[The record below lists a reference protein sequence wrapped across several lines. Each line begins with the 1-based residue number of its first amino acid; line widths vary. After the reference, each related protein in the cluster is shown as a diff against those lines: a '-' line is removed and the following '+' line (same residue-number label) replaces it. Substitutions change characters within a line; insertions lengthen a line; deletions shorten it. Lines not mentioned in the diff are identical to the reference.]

1 MATISFLGMMK
12 MKRGEIWLVNLDPT
26 IGSEI
31 RKTRP
36 AVIVS
41 SDLIGILPLKVIVP
55 LTEWEERY
63 ANAPWMVRIDSD
75 DQNSL
80 TKTSAADGLQVR
92 SISQQR
98 LVKKVGVLRSIQ
110 VAQIVQAVMNV
121 LQR

>member
-1 MATISFLGMMK
+1 
-12 MKRGEIWLVNLDPT
+12 MKRGEIWLVNLDPS

-55 LTEWEERY
+55 LTEWKERY
-63 ANAPWMVRIDSD
+63 ANAAWMVRIDSD
-75 DQNSL
+75 DQNCLS
-80 TKTSAADGLQVR
+80 KTSAADGLQVR
-92 SISQQR
+92 SVSQQR
-98 LVKKVGVLRSIQ
+98 LIRKVGVLKNIQ
-110 VAQIVQAVMNV
+110 VAQIVQAVVNV

>member
-1 MATISFLGMMK
+1 MR
-12 MKRGEIWLVNLDPT
+12 RGEIWLVTLDPT

-55 LTEWEERY
+55 LTEWKDRY
-63 ANAPWMVRIDSD
+63 SSASWMVRIDPD
-75 DQNSL
+75 DKNGL
-80 TKTSAADGLQVR
+80 GKTSAADGLQVR
-92 SISQQR
+92 SVSKQR
-98 LVKKVGVLRSIQ
+98 LIKKIGVLQQIQ
-110 VAQIVQAVMNV
+110 VAQIAQAVLNV